1 MLIVVANLLLPAT
14 LPAERSRHAYQL
26 SAVKENEKAKDE
38 GLICN
43 RRKKYRER
51 MGRKKKEKQKAFL
64 LSSRREKGRRAR
76 ESEVCNIVREEE

>member
-1 MLIVVANLLLPAT
+1 MQTVWREQGSWKKGKVLIVVANLLLPAT

-43 RRKKYRER
+43 RRKKYRKR
-51 MGRKKKEKQKAFL
+51 MGREKKKNKKP
-64 LSSRREKGRRAR
+64 SS
-76 ESEVCNIVREEE
+76 